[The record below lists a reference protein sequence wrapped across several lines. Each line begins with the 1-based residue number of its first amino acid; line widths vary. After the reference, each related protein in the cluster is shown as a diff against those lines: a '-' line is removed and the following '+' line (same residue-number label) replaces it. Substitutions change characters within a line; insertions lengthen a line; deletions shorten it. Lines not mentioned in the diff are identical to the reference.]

1 MADREQERTRVTR
14 EEWAKRVERWRESG
28 LTCAEFSAELG
39 INARTLTYWKWV
51 LGKEARGEKRT
62 WPKRQGPSSRAK
74 RAPTTIAPAESR
86 GLIEIQVAP
95 SSDARIELELRSG
108 RRLRIPAGFDPQG
121 LKQLLDLLEAR

>member
-14 EEWAKRVERWRESG
+14 EEWAKRVERWRDSG

-39 INARTLTYWKWV
+39 INPRTLTYWKWV
-51 LGKEARGEKRT
+51 LGKEARGEKRA
-62 WPKRQGPSSRAK
+62 WPRRKGQSSRAM
-74 RAPTTIAPAESR
+74 RAPPTIAPAESR

-95 SSDARIELELRSG
+95 SSDVRIELELGGG

-121 LKQLLDLLEAR
+121 LKKLLDMLEAR